1 MREQS
6 TSTVYPIH
14 LWRLRFWHRLTTS
27 DKHRSCCLQ
36 SPTRNENGFRS
47 SHLLLLSA
55 IIIYLPLRYPR
66 VPRPIRFTC
75 DVIQVYTCLMV
86 AVQEMRPLES
96 RVSQIVIFQDRVYT
110 AGANR
115 ILKPPSFSKYL
126 SWGFSDRSVR
136 IISYEQ
142 EKLLSTHENLHD
154 DGTVLCA
161 GFSRDGRILVTGN
174 CIKHYIKVTL
184 LKFYRSTLCCFP
196 LCMIK

>member
-1 MREQS
+1 
-6 TSTVYPIH
+6 
-14 LWRLRFWHRLTTS
+14 
-27 DKHRSCCLQ
+27 
-36 SPTRNENGFRS
+36 
-47 SHLLLLSA
+47 
-55 IIIYLPLRYPR
+55 
-66 VPRPIRFTC
+66 
-75 DVIQVYTCLMV
+75 
-86 AVQEMRPLES
+86 MRPLES

-184 LKFYRSTLCCFP
+184 FKLLPEYFVLFSSLYDQIMTRYMGDCFVR
-196 LCMIK
+196 CH